1 MRHNLGT
8 RLTLSFLVAIVATA
22 GLVVLLANLITTN
35 RFTLMAAF
43 AGQRTARRLAPFFAQ
58 YYARTGGWDGV
69 EALMQDDRLPPA
81 PAHPMPGEGGW
92 RMPGRLEADDE
103 RLLLLDPGGQII
115 ADSDPEA
122 APVRLPSASTDRGA
136 SILVDGQHVG
146 TLIAVSGLGLLS
158 DFQSAIL
165 RQVNGLML
173 AAAVLAALAVLVVS
187 ALQTRRIVAPV
198 RALAAAARRVA
209 GGDLSQ
215 RVPVTSQ
222 DELGEMAVAFNTMA
236 ADLERQHELRH
247 RAMADIAHELRTPLS
262 VLQIDL
268 ESIEDGLTQPSSEV
282 IAGLQ
287 ASVAHLHRLIEDLRV
302 LSLADAGELPM
313 EAEPVELNR
322 LVQDIVERVRGMAR
336 ARDITLR
343 VQLPGTPL
351 TVVGDDQRLA
361 QVLLNLLSNALQHTP
376 PDGQITVSARQA
388 VSACQVGEGEV
399 HVRVQDTGEG
409 IPARDLPHIFER
421 FYRPR
426 PFSQGDADRPDADR
440 PDTDRPDRARSR
452 GTGGSGL
459 GLSITRSL
467 IEAHGGCI
475 WAESVEGEGAAF
487 TFALPQSPPA
497 AQEPAVELP

>member
-1 MRHNLGT
+1 
-8 RLTLSFLVAIVATA
+8 
-22 GLVVLLANLITTN
+22 
-35 RFTLMAAF
+35 
-43 AGQRTARRLAPFFAQ
+43 
-58 YYARTGGWDGV
+58 
-69 EALMQDDRLPPA
+69 
-81 PAHPMPGEGGW
+81 
-92 RMPGRLEADDE
+92 MPGRLEADDE
-103 RLLLLDPGGQII
+103 RLLLLDPSGQII
-115 ADSDPEA
+115 ADSAPEA

-165 RQVNGLML
+165 RQVNALML

-198 RALAAAARRVA
+198 RALAEAARRVA

-222 DELGEMAVAFNTMA
+222 DELGEMAAAFNTMA

-268 ESIEDGLTQPSSEV
+268 ESIEDGLTNATPEV

-287 ASVAHLHRLIEDLRV
+287 ASVAHLHYLIEDLRV
-302 LSLADAGELPM
+302 LSLVDAGELQM
-313 EAEPVELNR
+313 EAEPVEVGR

-336 ARDITLR
+336 TRDITLR
-343 VQLPGTPL
+343 AQLANTAL
-351 TVVGDDQRLA
+351 TVIGDDQRLA

-376 PDGQITVSARQA
+376 PGGQIT
-388 VSACQVGEGEV
+388 VSACQVGEDEV

-421 FYRPR
+421 FYC
-426 PFSQGDADRPDADR
+426 
-440 PDTDRPDRARSR
+440 TDRARSR

-467 IEAHGGCI
+467 IEAHGGRT
-475 WAESVEGEGAAF
+475 WAESVEGEGSAV
-487 TFALPQSPPA
+487 TFALPLSPPV
-497 AQEPAVELP
+497 AQRPGGESP